1 MNGLLILSLLLLL
14 IVLILLFFIYEMI
27 IYKNKVEKIISYYIK
42 VYESEKNMKS
52 VICNSNKD
60 CSNEQV
66 CQMDIDKEK
75 RCFSKDNM
83 IKRICTK
90 LIVPWNYYYPI

>member
-14 IVLILLFFIYEMI
+14 IVLILLFFIYKMI

-52 VICNSNKD
+52 VICNLNKD

>member
-1 MNGLLILSLLLLL
+1 MEL
-14 IVLILLFFIYEMI
+14 
-27 IYKNKVEKIISYYIK
+27 YKFQNKIAKIISYYIK
-42 VYESEKNMKS
+42 IYKSEKNMKS

-60 CSNEQV
+60 CSNEQL
-66 CQMDIDKEK
+66 CQMDIDDQK

-90 LIVPWNYYYPI
+90 LVVPWNYYYPI